1 MSLCDSWILR
11 HSVQVEQSELLSC
24 HIQAWAAREK
34 NNFSGSKHVA
44 VSSPYC
50 LPPQLQQHDYPLPP
64 EAFTVLNFLIMACLC
79 LGTRD
84 HMASI
89 ESVTRLRFGI

>member
-1 MSLCDSWILR
+1 M
-11 HSVQVEQSELLSC
+11 E
-24 HIQAWAAREK
+24 AWAAEVK
-34 NNFSGSKHVA
+34 EQFSLVPNMFWGVPHTT
-44 VSSPYC
+44 VS
-50 LPPQLQQHDYPLPP
+50 PPCRLDYPLPP

-79 LGTRD
+79 LGTWD